1 MQKRD
6 LVIIIFLSLLIVIFA
21 TQNAV
26 KVTVYLWIVQF
37 ESPLSLIIIGSLVL
51 GALVTWLSLLMELR
65 KRKKKIDK
73 KEQII
78 KELKEEINAKDS
90 FNMDI

>member
-6 LVIIIFLSLLIVIFA
+6 LIIIIFLSLLIVIFA

-26 KVTVYLWIVQF
+26 KVTVYLWIVEF

-73 KEQII
+73 KDQMI
-78 KELKEEINAKDS
+78 KELKDEINAKDS
-90 FNMDI
+90 FNVDI

>member
-73 KEQII
+73 KDQII

-90 FNMDI
+90 FNVDI

>member
-37 ESPLSLIIIGSLVL
+37 ESPLSLIIIGSLVI

-73 KEQII
+73 KDQII

>member
-6 LVIIIFLSLLIVIFA
+6 LIIIIFLSLLIVIFA

-26 KVTVYLWIVQF
+26 KVTVYLWIVEF

-73 KEQII
+73 KDQII

-90 FNMDI
+90 FNIDI

>member
-6 LVIIIFLSLLIVIFA
+6 LVIVIFLSLLIVIFA

-26 KVTVYLWIVQF
+26 KVTVYLWIVEF

-73 KEQII
+73 KDQMI
-78 KELKEEINAKDS
+78 KELREEINAKDS
-90 FNMDI
+90 FNVDI

>member
-26 KVTVYLWIVQF
+26 KVTVYLWIVEF
-37 ESPLSLIIIGSLVL
+37 ESPLSLIIIGSLVI

-65 KRKKKIDK
+65 KRKKKMDK
-73 KEQII
+73 KDQII

-90 FNMDI
+90 FNVDI